1 MDMPNVRFQVTL
13 GERARNKGSSARFGP
28 LMRGTGGGVRP
39 IPVVGSCSMPQPIL
53 RHIARR
59 AVQVVI
65 AAAGILAVLL
75 VFSRQAHAATLA
87 PSAAP
92 TPSVSSAPSASS
104 APAVPAPSAPATSA
118 PATSAPAPSAPAPSA
133 PAPSAPAPSV
143 PAPA

>member
-59 AVQVVI
+59 AVQVAI

-75 VFSRQAHAATLA
+75 VFSRQAHAATIPD
-87 PSAAP
+87 PS
-92 TPSVSSAPSASS
+92 TV
-104 APAVPAPSAPATSA
+104 TSA
-118 PATSAPAPSAPAPSA
+118 TAP
-133 PAPSAPAPSV
+133 V
-143 PAPA
+143 